1 MVPAR
6 QKRYVDRV
14 ENLPQLMTRIHA
26 ELGEEIT
33 CSKRKFKKGGFLG
46 IGGVWMYE
54 IIARSTADYSSH
66 LHNFRARN
74 TEYSEP
80 EEQKEVEDI
89 SDNDLLHYQS
99 DVIDDTSDVY
109 DDIEY
114 SSNPD
119 VFEARLKSAL
129 PPNDNYKG
137 DINSWPAAQ
146 RALKRKGISTNPIE
160 DENTYDDE
168 YNSILQAQ
176 ISETPEINIIHGRDI
191 HFEDYDKDKDN
202 ISFKDVL
209 KTIDEIAPENN
220 ELLQAPEKESTFEEE
235 TQASTL
241 KFKIQEIKS
250 EKPTEFDSQRISP
263 LKTRVTRKI
272 EAPDTSK
279 SKSVWPFN
287 PDLELPD
294 SDNDETNKPKII
306 KVDPA
311 LIESIK
317 QIQEDAKGEAAKYV
331 EPDIVVPKE
340 SSTDPSRMMSAEDIE
355 KAIFSKPSDQMY
367 NTYVET
373 EKVEDK
379 LSDIMRFLKDI
390 QRQVNSISEQKET
403 SPTLSNE
410 TSKIVNR
417 PEISGSI
424 LSDPIQQSAINEVME
439 WDISPTDATE
449 LVQRAMSN
457 GPEMTNTVEMLL
469 KKVKRV
475 IYGDVIITE
484 GIKSP
489 ETSTGKVVV
498 VIGATGV
505 GKTTTIAKIAA
516 GFLLGGKHRVALVS
530 IDTYRIAA
538 AEQLKTYAEIM
549 GLSLDVVFN
558 KSEFDQVLTERR
570 RDHLVLVDTAGRSPL
585 NREQM
590 DQLRDFLAS
599 HPPDEIHL
607 VVDAATKRSD
617 LKAYLE
623 RFNRIGFDAL
633 ILSKLDETGSLG
645 TLFNISRLT
654 RKPISYFT
662 FGQSV
667 PQDIS
672 PATLSFIR
680 SWVESGD
687 KR

>member
-66 LHNFRARN
+66 LHNFRSRSI
-74 TEYSEP
+74 EYSEP
-80 EEQKEVEDI
+80 KQDEIEEIPD
-89 SDNDLLHYQS
+89 DNLLHYQS

-146 RALKRKGISTNPIE
+146 RALKRKGISNNPE
-160 DENTYDDE
+160 YDENAQDETE
-168 YNSILQAQ
+168 YNSILQNQ
-176 ISETPEINIIHGRDI
+176 ISETPEINVIHGRDI
-191 HFEDYDKDKDN
+191 HFEEPDENSDN
-202 ISFKDVL
+202 LSFKDVL
-209 KTIDEIAPENN
+209 KSIDEIDPENN
-220 ELLQAPEKESTFEEE
+220 ELLRSPEKESTFEEE

-241 KFKIQEIKS
+241 KFKLQEIKS
-250 EKPTEFDSQRISP
+250 ETITEPDSQRISP

-272 EAPDTSK
+272 DAPDSGK

-287 PDLELPD
+287 PDLEFPE
-294 SDNDETNKPKII
+294 SDNVEAIKPKVI
-306 KVDPA
+306 KVDSA

-331 EPDIVVPKE
+331 EPEIVVPKE
-340 SSTDPSRMMSAEDIE
+340 SSTDPSRMMSADDIE
-355 KAIFSKPSDQMY
+355 KAIYAKPSDQMY

-390 QRQVNSISEQKET
+390 QRQVNSISEQKT
-403 SPTLSNE
+403 PLPTLSNE
-410 TSKIVNR
+410 TSMIINR

-424 LSDPIQQSAINEVME
+424 LSDPIQQAAINEVME

-457 GPEMTNTVEMLL
+457 GPEMTTTVEMLL